1 MLVTIVTPSLN
12 SERYIEET
20 LRSIWTDDAI
30 PGETLE
36 HIVVDGESTDGTL
49 EIVSRYPSKIIVG
62 RDGGM
67 YEAIN
72 KGLEAA
78 TGEIFGYI
86 NSDDQ
91 LTSTALTE
99 VTSALGKDSDHRW
112 VVGAVILMDASGKEL
127 AVLRPPRWLSPTR
140 FRALGWNCFPQP
152 STFYRT
158 EFARELGGY
167 NATYR
172 LAADYDFAVRA
183 LNAERPLYIS
193 RPLSHFR
200 LHESNLS
207 KDHQAIETEARSIA
221 AQPPMSTVLR
231 CWLQL
236 LTKVQVNIT
245 NPRWAIGKVSGS
257 LRY

>member
-1 MLVTIVTPSLN
+1 MLITIVTPTLN

-20 LRSIWTDDAI
+20 LRSIWTDDTI

-36 HIVVDGESTDGTL
+36 HIVVDGESTDRTV
-49 EIVSRYPSKIIVG
+49 EIASRYPSEIIVG

-72 KGLEAA
+72 KGLQAA
-78 TGEIFGYI
+78 KGEIFGYV

-91 LTSTALTE
+91 LTAAAVAE
-99 VTSALGKDSDHRW
+99 VRTGLGQESDHQW
-112 VVGAVILMDASGKEL
+112 IVGPVVMMDANGRDL
-127 AVLRPPRWLSPTR
+127 AVLRPPRWLSPAR

-158 EFARELGGY
+158 KFARELGGY
-167 NATYR
+167 DATYR
-172 LAADYDFAVRA
+172 LAADYDFAMRA
-183 LNAERPLYIS
+183 LDAARPLYAS
-193 RPLSHFR
+193 RPLSRFR

-207 KDHQAIETEARSIA
+207 KDHQAIETEARAIA
-221 AQPPMSTVLR
+221 SEPSMSATR
-231 CWLQL
+231 RRWLQL
-236 LTKVQVNIT
+236 LTKVQVNTT
-245 NPRWAIGKVSGS
+245 NPRWAIGKLTGS